1 MLHMEHL
8 TKDYGNGQGVFDIC
22 LDCEK
27 GQIIGLVGSNGSGKT
42 TLIKTILQLLPYQEG
57 TIQWKEQ
64 AIKDIFEDIAYITD
78 TLSFLPVIIS
88 CLSTNNFPNK
98 IPAFPAL
105 SVISKSF
112 NSTVSVLTPVV
123 CFIVLIIHDPFSKL
137 SI

>member
-57 TIQWKEQ
+57 TIQWRNRQ
-64 AIKDIFEDIAYITD
+64 SRIF
-78 TLSFLPVIIS
+78 LRIS
-88 CLSTNNFPNK
+88 P
-98 IPAFPAL
+98 
-105 SVISKSF
+105 ISR
-112 NSTVSVLTPVV
+112 
-123 CFIVLIIHDPFSKL
+123 IH
-137 SI
+137 

>member
-42 TLIKTILQLLPYQEG
+42 TLIKAILQLLPYQEG

-78 TLSFLPVIIS
+78 TLSFLPDMS
-88 CLSTNNFPNK
+88 PK
-98 IPAFPAL
+98 AYGAFLKDFYPR
-105 SVISKSF
+105 F
-112 NSTVSVLTPVV
+112 NGNR
-123 CFIVLIIHDPFSKL
+123 
-137 SI
+137 